1 MRAHLLENRRPGHAT
16 GVAGIDVT
24 LVPVKLYLMECM
36 AILGRREGPA
46 DGVHD
51 YCCYLRDALAN
62 EG

>member
-1 MRAHLLENRRPGHAT
+1 MLR

-62 EG
+62 ERGN